1 MQQQT
6 PMEYQ
11 ISGMLMVIS
20 GFFNGFLSL
29 IWFFMLIWFCVGILW
44 VIPMMIA
51 VGEIAVGVMVLA
63 GMRVPVVQVMSILGL
78 VNSLILFNMWGALF
92 EGIAVVLQFQPKVRG
107 YLEG

>member
-29 IWFFMLIWFCVGILW
+29 IWFFMLIWVCVGILW

-51 VGEIAVGVMVLA
+51 VGEILVGVMVLA

-78 VNSLILFNMWGALF
+78 VNSLLLFNMWGAVF